1 MRLCEHSKFY
11 SILIFVLNL
20 KGEIKMI
27 LWISIAITIISFI
40 LLAVSCNKYGDFWD
54 FMNCISLVFLI
65 ALSLVSVCLGA
76 VSVVAKAGADAYLAS
91 MQEKRIALVYQLE
104 NDIYDN
110 DNDLGKK
117 ELYSEI
123 TEYNCDIAE
132 GKIKQDNILVY
143 NLYPDVYDELEF
155 IEFPEKIEED

>member
-1 MRLCEHSKFY
+1 M
-11 SILIFVLNL
+11 V
-20 KGEIKMI
+20 
-27 LWISIAITIISFI
+27 LWISIFVAVICFVIFGIS
-40 LLAVSCNKYGDFWD
+40 SNKYDGAWD
-54 FMNCISLVFLI
+54 AINVISLVLAITAFVLSIGLGGVSII
-65 ALSLVSVCLGA
+65 AR
-76 VSVVAKAGADAYLAS
+76 AGADAYLAS
-91 MQEKRIALVYQLE
+91 MQEKRSALVYQLE

-123 TEYNCDIAE
+123 TEYNCDVAE

-143 NLYPDVYDELEF
+143 NLYPDVYDDLEL